1 MRVYPQDINDNPAFH
16 CYENIMDVYYPELC
30 KIDLIKMHIWSFLD
44 VEDKI
49 HNKRMKLY
57 YEIKN
62 RNNWETSIKCID
74 LTMKE
79 FIYGFMNCVYDNKE
93 NETIIPYLRCHI
105 AYFKNELYAKQNYSK
120 YIQYNFNAVRDIEQA
135 ILNFVTYDNKK
146 FQQEYMV
153 YSINYYNNTCSLN
166 NHIKHILNN
175 HKTHLT

>member
-1 MRVYPQDINDNPAFH
+1 MMHICPNDINTNPAFD
-16 CYENIMDVYYPELC
+16 CYENILNAYYPELG
-30 KIDLIKMHIWSFLD
+30 KVDLIKMHIWSFLD
-44 VEDKI
+44 IEDEI
-49 HNKRMKLY
+49 YNKSIKLY

-74 LTMKE
+74 LTMNE
-79 FIYGFMNCVYDNKE
+79 FIYGFICCIYDNKE
-93 NETIIPYLRCHI
+93 SKTLIPYLRRHI
-105 AYFKNELYAKQNYSK
+105 AYFKNKFYAKQKYSK
-120 YIQYNFNAVRDIEQA
+120 YIQHNFNAVRDIEEA

-175 HKTHLT
+175 H